1 MKINLFLSCRHPL
14 NWNSLIK
21 IINAHKPNHIT
32 FCHYDERDISE
43 LDLKIPEPIIGKFS
57 YIEGYEHINMKN
69 EDNHTAQPG
78 YEHRLDVRMGASFS
92 QIMIKEMVGSDC
104 KFFSTSYDGT
114 KLVRLDEA
122 EQYEVQPIDQLELLR
137 LSGSSYSYTPVS
149 SKPFNFE
156 EFIPKIIEIGD
167 QANLNSEE
175 LVSLGIF
182 DSKTMKVR
190 LTDSDGNILDI
201 DSRENHGFW
210 YEDIVMRKLAINFAG
225 KKRVFAN
232 VTRNQKNRIKQIR
245 MGLKR
250 VLKDIDS
257 QTDYIINELSRLL
270 STEINDLDDSEINAV
285 LQEVSIENLEN
296 LLDNFVFNHIF
307 AAGAK
312 NEFDGMLVD
321 DRSIE
326 TIEIK
331 TTSPNLKQ
339 ARKLETFSRY
349 HSPVKGSRMYLV
361 TNFITSSP
369 YYDEKSKKL
378 RRNLGL
384 ENIDVYP
391 IGFDN
396 LFRPNQ

>member
-1 MKINLFLSCRHPL
+1 MKINLLLSCHHPL

-21 IINAHKPNHIT
+21 IINAHKPNRIT
-32 FCHYDERDISE
+32 FCHYDERDLSN
-43 LDLKIPEPIIGKFS
+43 LDLEIPEQIIAKFPS
-57 YIEGYEHINMKN
+57 IDGYEHINMKN
-69 EDNHTAQPG
+69 DEKYSALPN

-92 QIMIKEMVGSDC
+92 HIMVKEMVRSDC

-122 EQYEVQPIDQLELLR
+122 EEYEVEPIDQLELLR
-137 LSGSSYSYTPVS
+137 LSGVSYSHTPVS

-156 EFIPKIIEIGD
+156 EFIPKIIEIGE

-175 LVSLGIF
+175 LKSLGVF
-182 DSKTMKVR
+182 DTKTMKVR

-201 DSRENHGFW
+201 DSREDHGFW

-232 VTRNQKNRIKQIR
+232 VTRNQKNRSKQILI
-245 MGLKR
+245 GLKR
-250 VLKDIDS
+250 VLKDINS
-257 QTDYIINELSRLL
+257 QTDYIVNELSRVL
-270 STEINDLDDSEINAV
+270 STEVNDLEDSEINAA
-285 LQEVSIENLEN
+285 LQQVSIENLEN

-331 TTSPNLKQ
+331 TPL
-339 ARKLETFSRY
+339 
-349 HSPVKGSRMYLV
+349 
-361 TNFITSSP
+361 
-369 YYDEKSKKL
+369 
-378 RRNLGL
+378 
-384 ENIDVYP
+384 
-391 IGFDN
+391 
-396 LFRPNQ
+396 

>member
-257 QTDYIINELSRLL
+257 QTDYIINE
-270 STEINDLDDSEINAV
+270 I
-285 LQEVSIENLEN
+285 
-296 LLDNFVFNHIF
+296 
-307 AAGAK
+307 
-312 NEFDGMLVD
+312 
-321 DRSIE
+321 
-326 TIEIK
+326 
-331 TTSPNLKQ
+331 
-339 ARKLETFSRY
+339 
-349 HSPVKGSRMYLV
+349 
-361 TNFITSSP
+361 
-369 YYDEKSKKL
+369 
-378 RRNLGL
+378 
-384 ENIDVYP
+384 
-391 IGFDN
+391 
-396 LFRPNQ
+396 FRP